1 MTVLEAAAPVLSIA
15 MGLAALVAPERLGK
29 QVGLSADGPLGRSE
43 LRAVF
48 GGVFV
53 GMGLACLLSG
63 AGAAWLA
70 GAGAFLGGAAVKLA
84 SAAIERG
91 VLPAA
96 TLGLAVDLA
105 LGALFAWGRPGG

>member
-1 MTVLEAAAPVLSIA
+1 MTVATALAPALSIA
-15 MGLAALVAPERLGK
+15 MGLAALVEPERFGA

-53 GMGLACLLSG
+53 GLGLACLLSG
-63 AGAAWLA
+63 ARGAWLA
-70 GAGAFLGGAAVKLA
+70 GAGVFAGGVAAKLG
-84 SAAIERG
+84 SAATETG

-96 TLGLAVDLA
+96 ALGLAVDAVLCA
-105 LGALFAWGRPGG
+105 LFLLGAPA